1 MLLSRKYANDA
12 GPNRYRLLIL
22 IGPKL
27 TRTVLGL
34 CVLPGL
40 VFAAEPTAY
49 RVLLQSADASV
60 AYDIARLTVEADGKR
75 YQLSMNEAAFG
86 DYFLS
91 MRPFKCMDDG
101 NDMLCHL
108 PYPYPLKREIS
119 ATSLVALEHE
129 FLFIRRRPADY
140 GIDPWN
146 GLYYRLQRSG
156 DGFVGRAYEVDLNI
170 LAAPPEGDVLP
181 LVEAEMSK
189 GDPDLLW
196 LPRMLIRR

>member
-1 MLLSRKYANDA
+1 ML
-12 GPNRYRLLIL
+12 GQIVTCLLIL

-49 RVLLQSADASV
+49 RVLLQNEDASLRYEV
-60 AYDIARLTVEADGKR
+60 ATLTIEPDGKR
-75 YQLSMNEAAFG
+75 YQLSMNDQAFG

-101 NDMLCHL
+101 SDMLCHL

-119 ATSLVALEHE
+119 ATNLVALEHE
-129 FLFIRRRPADY
+129 FLFIRRRPTDY

-170 LAAPPEGDVLP
+170 LAAPPQGDVLP
-181 LVEAEMSK
+181 LVEAEMSE
-189 GDPDLLW
+189 GDVARLW
-196 LPRMLIRR
+196 LPRLVIQR